1 MVDYNESIRA
11 ALQKHMVMGTWSIVD
26 EGSTM
31 EISGVLAASQ
41 VRVHL
46 RGSRAKVLEVMEG
59 LVRAL
64 VDTERL
70 TD

>member
-1 MVDYNESIRA
+1 VDYNEGIRA
-11 ALQKHMVMGTWSIVD
+11 ALNKHMAVGTWSIVD
-26 EGSTM
+26 EGTTM
-31 EISGVLAASQ
+31 EIMGVLSASQ

-46 RGSRAKVLEVMEG
+46 RGSRGKVLEVMEG